1 MAPDQQCSNI
11 AGVHRLY
18 TRIEVNILFSP
29 LLTRH
34 DARRKLGRVR
44 IFADAQAAITR
55 MTHDEPGPGQTY
67 ALQVRMAIAT
77 LREREPSVEIKIRW
91 CPAHNGI
98 PGNEVAD
105 GWAKQAASEPDD
117 NGVEWLAYVN
127 GVRRPLPPTSL
138 AHLKRRPRRRSGRK
152 PGRGASGD
160 SSTGATFSEKKAI
173 PIRPHPGRRRGRPR
187 GSTSSSP
194 GVYLKSTENRPD
206 ETTAGGASRKTI
218 VVLARRETTCSST
231 ATSGRTSRP

>member
-1 MAPDQQCSNI
+1 MWVGTYLGIRFDWGEKRKSVDKYVHDIFCRLAYMAPDQQCSNI

-117 NGVEWLAYVN
+117 RGVECLA
-127 GVRRPLPPTSL
+127 
-138 AHLKRRPRRRSGRK
+138 
-152 PGRGASGD
+152 
-160 SSTGATFSEKKAI
+160 
-173 PIRPHPGRRRGRPR
+173 
-187 GSTSSSP
+187 
-194 GVYLKSTENRPD
+194 
-206 ETTAGGASRKTI
+206 
-218 VVLARRETTCSST
+218 
-231 ATSGRTSRP
+231 